1 MSSFFFE
8 RVRAALADKGYQVQR
23 ELGSG
28 GMGIVV
34 LARHTRLDCLVAVK
48 VIRPEMHT
56 AAASARFAAEAKTLA
71 GLKHAHIV
79 HVYDVDEA
87 DGLPYYAMEY
97 LDGDTVADRLRTGPL
112 PRTQV
117 LKLGRDLLDALEHAH
132 AHGVVHRDVKPA
144 NVFWDGKQAVLVDF
158 GIAKR
163 VSRPGQ
169 LADQS
174 LTEPGVRAGT
184 QAYMSPEQLAGGEA
198 SPCTDLY
205 AAALVMYEAYTARH
219 WLDAQTGKQRVW
231 RGVPW
236 LVRPVL
242 RRALAWQSGD
252 RWPDATTFKRKCW
265 DTRVRQY
272 QARAIALTAAG
283 LIVGAVMAWRI
294 INEAP
299 PFHRAGGLRLVVAP
313 FEEVCG
319 VPKHAA
325 AADRVA
331 RSLVRDLQGNVDFS
345 VSGPVQPPWLV
356 TRSLVSVRG
365 SVCARG
371 DSVRAEV
378 DVGARGAVADPA
390 IVARGDTGRLDLLAD
405 TLAYG
410 IVREIWNR
418 ENSLDPFLPIKALPR
433 TPAGLAA
440 LLVAERLVAQARWGE
455 ADQAY
460 SAAEAID
467 STCWLCSWRHAQVD
481 SWLGRPFDRAR
492 ADRYLSHIDSFPPHY
507 QALIRGSRQPLEQ
520 SLATLRGVV
529 QQRPGF
535 LPGLFT
541 LADQTYHR
549 GPLIGYPLRDGIEAF
564 EAVVHV
570 RPDFLPASE
579 HLTWA
584 LTAYGNE
591 AGARAAF
598 RRLEESGPPR
608 DPFSQQMRALLSVG
622 MVCRFD
628 GGVACGRAL
637 DIAIAQPGATQYP
650 DFAAGPRYL
659 MTFDAPAGAVQ
670 FGQRFAARAE
680 APALV
685 ESGLV
690 AEVSGFLALGL
701 VDSAR
706 AAARA
711 LRGIGRAELTV
722 LPAELDGALLLL
734 DPPEVDAPARWA
746 EVARDLLAHVG
757 SRVSSGASRRRAA
770 WMLRLLGR
778 RWPALPDSETYTRLL
793 HGEPGRR
800 PLASLL
806 EADALARAGRPAAAL
821 QMTDSLTPLQADS
834 LGDPEVVD
842 PFFRTVLHLLRAD
855 WYERRHDTDGAE
867 RELHWFENSDVF
879 GRPSGPPQVGDIDWG
894 FGTLA
899 RWRLARQLDGM
910 SDRRAC
916 ALFGR
921 VADLWAH
928 GDARYRARAD
938 SAAARLTALQCRT
951 VP

>member
-1 MSSFFFE
+1 MSSFFE
-8 RVRAALADKGYQVQR
+8 WVRAALATKGYQVQR

-56 AAASARFAAEAKTLA
+56 AAATARFAAEAKTLA

-79 HVYDVDEA
+79 HVYDADEV

-97 LDGDTVADRLRTGPL
+97 LEGETVADRVRAGPL
-112 PRTQV
+112 PRKQV

-144 NVFWDGKQAVLVDF
+144 NVFWEGKQAVLVDF

-163 VSRPGQ
+163 VPVPGQ
-169 LADQS
+169 QKDDS

-184 QAYMSPEQLAGGEA
+184 RTYMSPEQLAGAEA
-198 SPCTDLY
+198 SPATDLY
-205 AAALVMYEAYTARH
+205 AAALVIYEASTARH
-219 WLDAQTGKQRVW
+219 WLEVQSGKHGLW

-242 RRALAWQSGD
+242 RRALALQPGD
-252 RWPDATTFKRKCW
+252 RWPDAAAFKRRLW
-265 DTRVRQY
+265 RTRIVQY
-272 QARAIALTAAG
+272 QVRTLGLTVAGLAAGAVVANRAATERWPFHRPGGVELVVTPLEEVCTAAG
-283 LIVGAVMAWRI
+283 
-294 INEAP
+294 
-299 PFHRAGGLRLVVAP
+299 HGG
-313 FEEVCG
+313 
-319 VPKHAA
+319 
-325 AADRVA
+325 DRVA
-331 RSLVRDLQGNVDFS
+331 RRLVRTLQGYVDFS
-345 VSGPVQPPWLV
+345 VTGPAEPPWLLK
-356 TRSLVSVRG
+356 RSTVLVRG

-371 DSVRAEV
+371 DSIRAEV
-378 DVGARGAVADPA
+378 DVATRGSAPDPA

-418 ENSLDPFLPIKALPR
+418 ENALDSFLPITALPH
-433 TPAGLAA
+433 TGAGLAA
-440 LLVAERLVAQARWGE
+440 WREAERLVAQARWGE

-460 SAAEAID
+460 DAAEAID
-467 STCWLCSWRHAQVD
+467 STCWLCPWRHTQVD
-481 SWLGRPFDRAR
+481 KWLGRPFDRAR
-492 ADRYLSHIDSFPPHY
+492 QVRYMRHIASFPPHY
-507 QALIRGSRQPLEQ
+507 QDLIKASDEPLMPA
-520 SLATLRGVV
+520 LATLKRIVR
-529 QQRPGF
+529 QRPNF
-535 LPGLFT
+535 LPALFT
-541 LADQTYHR
+541 LADETYHR
-549 GPLIGYPLRDGIEAF
+549 GPLIGRPLREGIEAF

-608 DPFSQQMRALLSVG
+608 DPFSQQVRALLSLG
-622 MVCRFD
+622 IVCRFE
-628 GGVACGRAL
+628 GNVACGRLL
-637 DIAIAQPGATQYP
+637 DIALAQVGASRYP

-670 FGQRFAARAE
+670 FGRRFASRDD

-690 AEVSGFLALGL
+690 AELSGNLALGR

-711 LRGIGRAELTV
+711 LHGLGRPELTV

-734 DPPEVDAPARWA
+734 DPPELDNPAQWA
-746 EVARDLLAHVG
+746 DIARGLVAHAG
-757 SRVSSGASRRRAA
+757 SRVSSTATRRRAA
-770 WMLRLLGR
+770 WMLILLGR
-778 RWPALPDSETYTRLL
+778 RWGGLPDSDKYARLL
-793 HGEPGRR
+793 PGEPDRR

-806 EADALARAGRPAAAL
+806 EADALARAGRPTAAL
-821 QMTDSLTPLQADS
+821 QMTDALTPLQADS

-855 WYERRHDTDGAE
+855 GHARRHDAEGEE
-867 RELHWFENSDVF
+867 RELHWYENSDVF

-894 FGTLA
+894 FSTVA
-899 RWRLARQLDGM
+899 RWRLAGRLDGT

-916 ALFGR
+916 ALYRR
-921 VADLWAH
+921 VVDTWRG

-938 SAAARLTALQCRT
+938 SAAARLTALQCPT

>member
-1 MSSFFFE
+1 MSSFFE
-8 RVRAALADKGYQVQR
+8 RVRAALAEKGYQVER

-79 HVYDVDEA
+79 HVYDADEA

-97 LDGDTVADRLRTGPL
+97 LEGDTVADRLRTGPL
-112 PRTQV
+112 PRKQV

-144 NVFWDGKQAVLVDF
+144 NVFWDGKNAVLVDF

-163 VSRPGQ
+163 VPVPGQ
-169 LADQS
+169 KGDQS

-184 QAYMSPEQLAGGEA
+184 RAYMSPEQLAGGEA
-198 SPCTDLY
+198 SPVTDLY

-219 WLDAQTGKQRVW
+219 WLDAQNGKQRVW

-242 RRALAWQSGD
+242 RRALAWQPGD
-252 RWPDATTFKRKCW
+252 RWPDAATFKRKCW
-265 DTRVRQY
+265 ETRVRQY
-272 QARAIALTAAG
+272 QVRAVALTAAG
-283 LIVGAVMAWRI
+283 LIVGAVIAWRI

-313 FEEVCG
+313 FEDVCA
-319 VPKHAA
+319 VPAH

-356 TRSLVSVRG
+356 TRSTVLVRG

-378 DVGARGAVADPA
+378 DVAAGGGVADPA

-460 SAAEAID
+460 DAAETVD

-481 SWLGRPFDRAR
+481 TWLGRPFDRAR
-492 ADRYLSHIDSFPPHY
+492 AARYLSHIDSFPPHY
-507 QALIRGSRQPLEQ
+507 QALIRGSLQPLEQ
-520 SLATLRGVV
+520 SLATLRRVV

-535 LPGLFT
+535 LPALFT

-564 EAVVHV
+564 EAVVHI

-584 LTAYGNE
+584 LTEYGNE
-591 AGARAAF
+591 VGARAAF
-598 RRLEESGPPR
+598 RRLEESGQPR
-608 DPFSQQMRALLSVG
+608 DPFSQQLRALLSLG
-622 MVCRFD
+622 LVCRFEND
-628 GGVACGRAL
+628 VACARAIDAGL
-637 DIAIAQPGATQYP
+637 AQAGASQYP

-670 FGQRFAARAE
+670 LGRRFAARDD

-690 AEVSGFLALGL
+690 AELSGNLALGL

-706 AAARA
+706 AAARS
-711 LRGIGRAELTV
+711 LHGVGHPELTV

-734 DPPEVDAPARWA
+734 DPPEGDDPAQWA
-746 EVARDLLAHVG
+746 EIARGLVAHAG
-757 SRVSSGASRRRAA
+757 SRVSSAATRRRAA
-770 WMLRLLGR
+770 WMLILLGR
-778 RWPALPDSETYTRLL
+778 RWGGLPDSEKYARLL
-793 HGEPGRR
+793 PGEPDRR
-800 PLASLL
+800 PLANLL
-806 EADALARAGRPAAAL
+806 EADALARAGRPTAAL
-821 QMTDSLTPLQADS
+821 QMTDALTPLQADS

-855 WYERRHDTDGAE
+855 WHARRHDAEGEE
-867 RELHWFENSDVF
+867 RELHWYENSDVF

-894 FGTLA
+894 FSTLA
-899 RWRLARQLDGM
+899 RWRLARQLDGT

-916 ALFGR
+916 ALYLR
-921 VADLWAH
+921 VVDTWRG